1 MRKVIKEDIIAVLK
15 KAVAI
20 LNSAEAPVQD
30 LSELSNH
37 VIHDASIFQDED
49 SVSIAV
55 LIYALS
61 NVAEYCHEKN
71 ISYQPLIKNVEKAHD
86 KLEKND
92 ITNYRKTIKLLFRQI
107 KDIDKKLKVYV
118 KEVIDRARI
127 KKGSK
132 LHQHGISIA
141 KASELLG
148 LTQWEL
154 QDYVGKQKYFDIR
167 EIPAKKRLKT
177 AREMFK

>member
-1 MRKVIKEDIIAVLK
+1 MLKEAVDILR
-15 KAVAI
+15 
-20 LNSAEAPVQD
+20 SADAPVQD

-55 LIYALS
+55 LVYALS
-61 NVAEYCHEKN
+61 NVVEYCHEKN
-71 ISYQPLIKNVEKAHD
+71 ISYEKFTKNVEKAHD

-92 ITNYRKTIKLLFRQI
+92 ITNYRKTIKQLFRQI

-118 KEVIDRARI
+118 QEVLDRARI

-141 KASELLG
+141 KAAEILG

-154 QDYVGKQKYFDIR
+154 QDYVGKQKYFDIK
-167 EIPAKKRLKT
+167 EIPTKQRLKT
-177 AREMFK
+177 AREAFR

>member
-1 MRKVIKEDIIAVLK
+1 MRDVIKEDILSVLK
-15 KAVAI
+15 QAVAI
-20 LNSAEAPVQD
+20 LRSAEAPVQD

-61 NVAEYCHEKN
+61 NVVEYCHEKN
-71 ISYQPLIKNVEKAHD
+71 ISYASLTKNVEKAH
-86 KLEKND
+86 KMLAKNN
-92 ITNYRKTIKLLFRQI
+92 ITGYRKAIKKLFEQI
-107 KDIDKKLKVYV
+107 SDIDKKLKMYV

-141 KASELLG
+141 KASEILG

-177 AREMFK
+177 AREIFK

>member
-1 MRKVIKEDIIAVLK
+1 MIDVIKEDILAVLK
-15 KAVAI
+15 DAI
-20 LNSAEAPVQD
+20 EILKSDEKPAQQ

-61 NVAEYCHEKN
+61 KVVHHCHEEG
-71 ISYQPLIKNVEKAHD
+71 IGYESLIKGVEKAYVLLSKKD
-86 KLEKND
+86 YKG
-92 ITNYRKTIKLLFRQI
+92 YRNTIKSLFSQI
-107 KDIDKKLKVYV
+107 KKIDEKLKLYV
-118 KEVIDRARI
+118 KEVLDRARI

-132 LHQHGISIA
+132 MHQHGISIA
-141 KASELLG
+141 RTAELLG

-154 QDYVGKQKYFDIR
+154 QDYIGKQRYF
-167 EIPAKKRLKT
+167 EIKEMPVSKRLKT
-177 AREMFK
+177 AREAFK

>member
-1 MRKVIKEDIIAVLK
+1 MRDVIKEDILSVLK
-15 KAVAI
+15 QAVDI
-20 LNSAEAPVQD
+20 LKSAETPVQD

-61 NVAEYCHEKN
+61 NVVEYCHEKN
-71 ISYQPLIKNVEKAHD
+71 ISYASLIKNVEKAH
-86 KLEKND
+86 KQLAKND
-92 ITNYRKTIKLLFRQI
+92 VYNYKKTVKQLFRQI
-107 KDIDKKLKVYV
+107 KDIDKKLKLYV

-141 KASELLG
+141 KASEILG

-154 QDYVGKQKYFDIR
+154 QDYIGKQKYFDIR

-177 AREMFK
+177 AREAFQ